1 MAYKVFISHSARDQ
15 GLVMALSRQFV
26 QFGVDVLVAEWY
38 VQAGQPLSAKVRSQ
52 MEDSDCV
59 VVLLTRD
66 GQRSHWVQQ
75 EIGIAVRAGKL
86 VIPLVEQGTP
96 QEELGILGG
105 VEYISYDPTQ
115 PLAALD
121 RASGFVKSLKARKD
135 EKQRALLVT
144 GGIVAFLL
152 LLSAGSE

>member
-15 GLVMALSRQFV
+15 GLVMALSRQLA

-38 VQAGQPLSAKVRSQ
+38 VQAGQPLSAKVRNQ
-52 MEDSDCV
+52 MKGSDSV
-59 VVLLTRD
+59 VVLVTRD

-75 EIGIAVRAGKL
+75 EVGIAVQAGKL

-96 QEELGILGG
+96 QEELGVLGG
-105 VEYISYDPTQ
+105 VEYISYDPAR

-121 RASGFVKSLKARKD
+121 RAAGFVKSLKARKD
-135 EKQRALLVT
+135 EKQRALVVA

-152 LLSAGSE
+152 LLSASSE